1 MRKFASRRCGIVVI
15 FVTLMAAGIALAQPA
30 TPAEP
35 KAAAAS
41 AAADVAARE
50 LEATRK
56 NLAAVNAS
64 LDAVREILAGRAKPG
79 KLPTTRL
86 TGRPTVYI
94 SAPTPQSLGDVRF
107 ASLNWGHGSVIGSIR
122 APRQGAISPYDY
134 TEERVR
140 AYARLCRDGGFV
152 DRSWL
157 GQPPAIVI
165 RGAPTVLDYEGY
177 HDPNGELCPPE
188 RRRKDLTIADVA
200 RLFRKHLDWFRA
212 EAPGVPVSV
221 IGYNYLT
228 PDDPEGKT
236 FRTVHEACDFTNGG
250 YYLLAHEWV
259 DRDTATIRT
268 DTARIRKPYPDKP
281 LFFWINPVFTAE
293 RTSEWREGDT
303 GYTHRKAKEI
313 TPDVAPG
320 YVNAAAEL
328 GDAIVV
334 WSDVPWQTVERV
346 LGKELGRVATGSG
359 K

>member
-1 MRKFASRRCGIVVI
+1 VESKV
-15 FVTLMAAGIALAQPA
+15 
-30 TPAEP
+30 
-35 KAAAAS
+35 AAAA
-41 AAADVAARE
+41 ADEAARE

-56 NLAAVNAS
+56 SLAAVNAS
-64 LDAVREILAGRAKPG
+64 LDAVSEILSGRSRPG

-86 TGRPTVYI
+86 TGRPVVYI
-94 SAPTPQSLGDVRF
+94 SAPTPQSLGDARF
-107 ASLNWGHGSVIGSIR
+107 GSLNLGHGSVLGSIR

-134 TEERVR
+134 TEERIR

-177 HDPNGELCPPE
+177 HDPNGERCPPE
-188 RRRKDLTIADVA
+188 RRRKDLTTADVA

-212 EAPGVPVSV
+212 EAPNVAVSV
-221 IGYNYLT
+221 IGYGYYSR
-228 PDDPEGKT
+228 DDAEGKA

-259 DRDTATIRT
+259 DRDTATARA
-268 DTARIRKPYPDKP
+268 DTARIRKLYPDKP
-281 LFFWINPVFTAE
+281 HFFWINPVFTAE
-293 RTSEWREGDT
+293 RAPEWREGDT

-320 YVNAAAEL
+320 YVNAAVEL

-334 WSDVPWQTVERV
+334 WSDWPWPTVERV
-346 LGKELGRVATGSG
+346 LGKELGRVAGSG
-359 K
+359 AGK